1 MKAPANKG
9 FTLLEVLVSI
19 ATSTVIIGGFFI
31 AFSSLDQVS
40 KLTDLETKAISRS
53 NNVRIL
59 IHKILAGASNISFEN
74 VNATDGKSYDVLYY
88 YKWEKDAA
96 GLEQPVEYGYF
107 FTDSALETEP
117 NYRVVQNPDGSE
129 ALKDHLYFRRLV
141 GDTANPVD
149 ILEAKDFD
157 YDNPSRFVVMEDVEN
172 FYASISHVDTSVGL
186 PTGETAAENV
196 KRYNIDYQI
205 TASYDTGA
213 YSVGDSGVAEREQ
226 KKTIFKGSTY
236 SVGRVTEG

>member
-1 MKAPANKG
+1 MKVSRKRG

-31 AFSSLDQVS
+31 AFSSLDKVS
-40 KLTDLETKAISRS
+40 KLTDLETKNVSRS

-59 IHKILAGASNISFEN
+59 IHKILAGASNISFQN
-74 VNATDGKSYDVLYY
+74 VNATDGNTYDVLYY

-96 GLEQPVEYGYF
+96 GVEQPVEYGYF
-107 FTDSALETEP
+107 FVDQPLVTEP
-117 NYRVVQNPDGSE
+117 NYQQLQDADGSTV
-129 ALKDHLYFRRLV
+129 LKDHLYFRRIV
-141 GDTANPVD
+141 GDTTAPVEVLTPD
-149 ILEAKDFD
+149 NFD

-172 FYASISHVDTSVGL
+172 FYASITYVDTSSGL
-186 PTGETAAENV
+186 PGGEAAAENM

-213 YSVGDSGVAEREQ
+213 TGYNESGVLEREQ
-226 KKTIFKGSTY
+226 KKSIFKGSTY